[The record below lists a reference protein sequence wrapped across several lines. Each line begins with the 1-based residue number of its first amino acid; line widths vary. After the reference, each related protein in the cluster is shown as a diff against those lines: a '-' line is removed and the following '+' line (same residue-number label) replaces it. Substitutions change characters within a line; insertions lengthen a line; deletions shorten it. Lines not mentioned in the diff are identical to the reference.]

1 MTDYEKLLTGKE
13 SPFEVEQIIY
23 SVTDRT
29 GKIIDINQV
38 FQHVSK
44 YDPNELLGSP
54 HSLLRHPKMPRGVFK
69 LMWDTIL
76 ANKRFGGYVVNRAK
90 NGDHYWVF
98 ACVVPIKDKFI
109 SFRIKPMFKTVFER
123 IQKVYELVL
132 EEEAK
137 AQKPTEQANLS
148 FSALVSH
155 IEKLGFANYEKFWKW
170 VFLNE
175 FLQRLNHYNLT
186 SAINLIQD
194 RGKAVQLEY
203 LNRVFLEFKNPLSR
217 LVEAYERSLNLEGL
231 GKALK
236 QVSLNLSIRAKKI
249 GDTGTTLD
257 CISTELRRFSD
268 YLELSTSGVKDQVS
282 ELIEQFFDFATW
294 LLCNLLVEE
303 ANLWRG
309 YQNDKDSVSTTN
321 GASNLALSD
330 VDQLVTETL
339 DRILATGLEFKID
352 ELSSV
357 ADRFLRFEKN
367 LNFITVSGR
376 VESSRLEESESF
388 WALLAQVE
396 EQAHFLNKL
405 AYDLS
410 QLGITLKQLVF
421 MVLCNSKNS
430 QSKEPHNALQV
441 G

>member
-1 MTDYEKLLTGKE
+1 
-13 SPFEVEQIIY
+13 
-23 SVTDRT
+23 
-29 GKIIDINQV
+29 
-38 FQHVSK
+38 
-44 YDPNELLGSP
+44 
-54 HSLLRHPKMPRGVFK
+54 
-69 LMWDTIL
+69 
-76 ANKRFGGYVVNRAK
+76 
-90 NGDHYWVF
+90 
-98 ACVVPIKDKFI
+98 
-109 SFRIKPMFKTVFER
+109 
-123 IQKVYELVL
+123 
-132 EEEAK
+132 
-137 AQKPTEQANLS
+137 
-148 FSALVSH
+148 
-155 IEKLGFANYEKFWKW
+155 
-170 VFLNE
+170 
-175 FLQRLNHYNLT
+175 
-186 SAINLIQD
+186 
-194 RGKAVQLEY
+194 
-203 LNRVFLEFKNPLSR
+203 
-217 LVEAYERSLNLEGL
+217 
-231 GKALK
+231 
-236 QVSLNLSIRAKKI
+236 
-249 GDTGTTLD
+249 
-257 CISTELRRFSD
+257 ISTELRRFSD
-268 YLELSTSGVKDQVS
+268 YLELSTSGVKNQVN

-294 LLCNLLVEE
+294 LLCKLMVEE
-303 ANLWRG
+303 ANLWRIN
-309 YQNDKDSVSTTN
+309 QNDPNKTQLTDDLSK
-321 GASNLALSD
+321 LALCE